1 RSNATPAQNLRGIVS
16 GTNALSLGKS
26 NSVFA
31 KVELGVVF
39 ADKYV
44 AKNPQRAGRN
54 VQAHES
60 GQADGLTHLGHLR
73 SLPVRVK
80 LAPPKLKVMGG
91 RLGILA
97 QSTMY
102 SPAMMGVA
110 PISFCSFVT
119 SALGPAIKE
128 VPVRVPV
135 QVEGEHGLRYEFLFD
150 HPVEHGINSV
160 HSDGVI
166 AHAKDAIEFG
176 GDKSDARLFDGFAK
190 GNVGGAGVEYHV
202 EWLLRGADSDGAV
215 VLRVHDPSVQ
225 QAARGSQAA
234 AVQDFNPFEKGQER
248 SAVAGPAVLP
258 ATGGGPQQAAPPPP
272 YTSSAQQPAP
282 SKINTDELEKRQREL
297 DAKARELERREEEQ
311 RQREQDLSAGG
322 FRANNW
328 PPLPSFS
335 PIGPCFYQDIDLEIP
350 LEFRR
355 IVQLAYYLWMAH
367 ASVLLINIIGAI
379 TYFIA
384 VKENKA
390 NAGTVFGVSLIVFN
404 FFLFFL
410 MLFVQFSI
418 LTIQCLGLDYLGS
431 CGWINAFVMMKE
443 STAVGVLMLIIAIA
457 FTALAALDLLLLVQ
471 VHRIYRSTGASFAKA
486 RQEFSQGVL
495 TNEAV
500 RGAAADAATATAR
513 SAFTGGGSGSGGRY

>member
-1 RSNATPAQNLRGIVS
+1 MSDFGDNPFGDPKASQS
-16 GTNALSLGKS
+16 
-26 NSVFA
+26 
-31 KVELGVVF
+31 
-39 ADKYV
+39 AD
-44 AKNPQRAGRN
+44 PF
-54 VQAHES
+54 S
-60 GQADGLTHLGHLR
+60 
-73 SLPVRVK
+73 
-80 LAPPKLKVMGG
+80 
-91 RLGILA
+91 
-97 QSTMY
+97 
-102 SPAMMGVA
+102 
-110 PISFCSFVT
+110 
-119 SALGPAIKE
+119 
-128 VPVRVPV
+128 
-135 QVEGEHGLRYEFLFD
+135 
-150 HPVEHGINSV
+150 
-160 HSDGVI
+160 
-166 AHAKDAIEFG
+166 
-176 GDKSDARLFDGFAK
+176 
-190 GNVGGAGVEYHV
+190 
-202 EWLLRGADSDGAV
+202 
-215 VLRVHDPSVQ
+215 DPSVQ

-390 NAGTVFGVSLIVFN
+390 NAGTVFGVSLIVFVIFTPASFVCWFRPLYRAFKSDSSFN